1 MKKKYRI
8 KIVEKRQESDKW
20 IMSNSPTFK
29 VQVRAIFGIWITV
42 KSFQD
47 IDDPDFANREA
58 HELLEKLE
66 EK

>member
-8 KIVEKRQESDKW
+8 KIVERRQVSDKW
-20 IMSNSPTFK
+20 IMINCHTSK

-42 KSFQD
+42 KSFED